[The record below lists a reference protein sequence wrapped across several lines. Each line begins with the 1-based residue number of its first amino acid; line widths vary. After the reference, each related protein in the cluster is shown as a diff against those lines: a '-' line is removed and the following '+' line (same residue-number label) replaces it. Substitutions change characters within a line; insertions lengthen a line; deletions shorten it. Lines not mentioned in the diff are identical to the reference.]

1 MKNILLFTI
10 LVFCFTTVK
19 AQTADYLQKKEFQ
32 TEKKKIYDNID
43 AVKKPSSELKK
54 LVARQSLKIDS
65 LSAVVK
71 AFGAQNKSFA
81 DSINKMS
88 VSVLSLNGQVQAN
101 ESKLSK
107 SYGDLLM
114 MVVILLILVVGTF
127 IILWRKNKKTA
138 DILNDHR
145 EMINAK
151 LVKVTEAIRSEIADG
166 VATMKAMSEELNQ
179 KLAGRIDRF
188 EAEHGQVHMKIQDNT
203 SSLKDQIET
212 IKETAEEKIKTVKSD
227 LAAKA
232 NELLSQTNAL
242 KVQMDKEIQALL
254 SEFKKAKSN

>member
-19 AQTADYLQKKEFQ
+19 AQTTDYLQKKEFQ

-43 AVKKPSSELKK
+43 AAKKPSSELKK
-54 LVARQSLKIDS
+54 LVTRQSLKIDS

-71 AFGAQNKSFA
+71 AFEAQNKSFA

-88 VSVLSLNGQVQAN
+88 VTVLSLNGQVQSN
-101 ESKLSK
+101 ENKLSK
-107 SYGDLLM
+107 SYGDLLIM
-114 MVVILLILVVGTF
+114 AVILLILVVGTF
-127 IILWRKNKKTA
+127 IILWRKNKKTS

-151 LVKVTEAIRSEIADG
+151 LVKEAEVIRSEMAEG
-166 VATMKAMSEELNQ
+166 FARMRAMSEELHQ
-179 KLAGRIDRF
+179 KLAGRIDKF
-188 EAEHGQVHMKIQDNT
+188 EVEHGQVHLKIQDNN

-212 IKETAEEKIKTVKSD
+212 IRETAEEKIKTVKSD
-227 LAAKA
+227 LVSKA

-242 KVQMDKEIQALL
+242 KVQMDKEIQMLI